1 MECECS
7 VLEESAAGNF
17 FNRRSKD
24 TSVSNDISNLQ
35 QHINALSSTVV
46 ELREQHRFMQR
57 QLESIKLSLKVQE
70 RASTEMDAALETI
83 DVRTHQNEGEIE
95 EINDVLFEF
104 MQNLTT
110 PL

>member
-1 MECECS
+1 
-7 VLEESAAGNF
+7 
-17 FNRRSKD
+17 
-24 TSVSNDISNLQ
+24 
-35 QHINALSSTVV
+35 
-46 ELREQHRFMQR
+46 MQR

-104 MQNLTT
+104 MQNLTR